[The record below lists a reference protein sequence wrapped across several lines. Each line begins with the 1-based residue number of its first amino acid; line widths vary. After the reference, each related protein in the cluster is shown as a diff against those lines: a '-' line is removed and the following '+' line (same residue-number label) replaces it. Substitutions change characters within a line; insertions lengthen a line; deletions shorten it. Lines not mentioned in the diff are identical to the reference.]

1 MIKDDFSVKRN
12 LIFMGT
18 PSFVVPVLQSLSNF
32 DWNIIVYT
40 APDRPSGRGKKLKQS
55 DVKIAALDLGFHV
68 KQPESFLKN
77 RKSVNEILEFLPDL
91 IIVAGYGLILPKE
104 ILDFPPLGCINIHPS
119 ILPKYRGPS
128 PVSTAILNGDSHT
141 GVTLMMMNEGL
152 DSGPIIDQ
160 KIVSIDQSDR
170 NDTLTE
176 KFFLM
181 GSDLLKDYLM
191 NYENNLKTPSLQDDS
206 KAVYT
211 ALVVKQDG
219 KLDFSRGA
227 AFLERQVRAYDPWP
241 GTYANFNNG
250 ILKILNAKVM
260 RLSNKDL
267 LHLKDLIAGS
277 IIRLDEFE
285 DIGYVESEKF
295 YKVSKGAMGVV
306 TGDGSVL
313 EIQSVQLPGRK
324 VITAQQLMLNY
335 PEILSLRLT

>member
-1 MIKDDFSVKRN
+1 MSTFLPWVIYPLINVSFMLSFTSSDINTLNNEIIYLNIIQYIFKYNMNSSYINN
-12 LIFMGT
+12 LDYGDL
-18 PSFVVPVLQSLSNF
+18 LQS
-32 DWNIIVYT
+32 IT
-40 APDRPSGRGKKLKQS
+40 
-55 DVKIAALDLGFHV
+55 
-68 KQPESFLKN
+68 FLKN
-77 RKSVNEILEFLPDL
+77 PKSVNEILEFRPDL

-176 KFFLM
+176 KLFLM

-191 NYENNLKTPSLQDDS
+191 NDENNLKTPSLQDDS

-219 KLDFSRGA
+219 
-227 AFLERQVRAYDPWP
+227 
-241 GTYANFNNG
+241 
-250 ILKILNAKVM
+250 
-260 RLSNKDL
+260 
-267 LHLKDLIAGS
+267 
-277 IIRLDEFE
+277 
-285 DIGYVESEKF
+285 
-295 YKVSKGAMGVV
+295 
-306 TGDGSVL
+306 
-313 EIQSVQLPGRK
+313 
-324 VITAQQLMLNY
+324 
-335 PEILSLRLT
+335 